1 MQYVLLIYHGT
12 IPLPNTPE
20 FAALS
25 EKEQKRIYNES
36 TNDYA
41 AINATAGVTPGLPLG
56 LPGDATTVWVND
68 EGKMVIADGPFINK
82 QSCIGGWY
90 IYEAD
95 DLDAALDLAAR
106 IPQARF
112 GGAIEVRPVA
122 TYW

>member
-12 IPLPNTPE
+12 TPLPNTPE

-25 EKEQKRIYNES
+25 EKEQKRIYDES

-82 QSCIGGWY
+82 QSSIGGWY